1 MNIVFNT
8 NYKGNPTETCFHE
21 LGGKFK
27 EIGHNVV
34 YDDWNNYQ
42 KYDIAFFIGNDSEV
56 RKVKKINPKALTG
69 ILSPYL
75 DEKKHREE
83 SKLADFLLVDSIEM
97 RETFLKYNKN
107 ILIYYMFPEIKNVVR
122 DHEEKDKIIIGYHGN
137 KTHLSCM
144 DYLSKALDDLAEKYN
159 IEFWA
164 IYNIK
169 RYGKWKKNLP
179 KKCQVK
185 HIQWSKE
192 DYCEYLLQCD
202 IGIMSAKTPI
212 NVNFGRLATR
222 LVSSFLQNWPRYY
235 KADYLIRFKHSTNP
249 SRIYAFSQLSIPVVA
264 DFMPSCCQVIQDGYS
279 GFLVYSR
286 EGWFNALEKLII
298 KPELRNQMSQNLKN
312 SINNNCSPKINFNK
326 VLEYVQKK

>member
-21 LGGKFK
+21 LGEKFRK
-27 EIGHNVV
+27 IGHNVV
-34 YDDWNNYQ
+34 YNDWDNYQ
-42 KYDIAFFIGNDSEV
+42 KYDISFFIGNDSQV
-56 RKVKKINPKALTG
+56 RKVKKINPKALAV

-83 SKLADFLLVDSIEM
+83 SKSADFLLVDSIEM

-107 ILIYYMFPEIKNVVR
+107 IFIYQMFPKIKSLVR
-122 DHEEKDKIIIGYHGN
+122 NHEKKDKIIISYHGN

-144 DYLSKALDDLAEKYN
+144 DYLSKALDDLTEKYN

-164 IYNIK
+164 IYNVK

-179 KKCQVK
+179 KKCQVR
-185 HIQWSKE
+185 HIQWSKD
-192 DYCEYLLQCD
+192 DYCQYLSQSD
-202 IGIMSAKTPI
+202 IGVVPSKTPI
-212 NVNFGRLATR
+212 NVSLGRLTTR
-222 LVSSFLQNWPRYY
+222 RITSFLKNWPRYY
-235 KADYLIRFKHSTNP
+235 REDYLIRFKHPTNS
-249 SRIYAFSQLSIPVVA
+249 SRIYAFSQLGIPVVA
-264 DFMPSCCQVIQDGYS
+264 DFMPSCCQVIEDNHS

-298 KPELRNQMSQNLKN
+298 SSESRNQMSKNLKEY
-312 SINNNCSPKINFNK
+312 IDNNCSPDINFNR